1 MKRLLGQ
8 NRATQVACLLG
19 ILAAS
24 TAWGQTAAG
33 TSPATT
39 AATAVSHN
47 SSYIEPNGTAHV
59 GRIVPVPESLSPQAQ
74 ASLRRAGTDE
84 EIPESLEKRRAGTDA
99 YTARAEKQWRKICPV
114 TVANDTMAGVPVR
127 RITPLHVPKANA
139 DKVLLDLHGGGF
151 DSDSGSYTETIP
163 IAYYAR
169 VPVVAALYRLAP
181 EHPFPASVED
191 AVAVY
196 RELLKTHKPEQI
208 AIYGTSAGAIL
219 TGEVAV
225 RLKQLS
231 LPEPAA
237 LGIFSGFGD
246 FARVGDS
253 VALYALRGF
262 TGYLA
267 APGGA
272 RPLSPYVGSTDPK
285 DPVLSPIYADLKG
298 MPPAL
303 FVTSGRDLLLSGTTD
318 LHRAFLRAGDDAR
331 LMVFDGL
338 THAFWYDP
346 ALPESMEA
354 NRAMAK
360 FLAGHLK

>member
-1 MKRLLGQ
+1 MKGLLGQ
-8 NRATQVACLLG
+8 SRVTQVACLLG
-19 ILAAS
+19 LLTACS
-24 TAWGQTAAG
+24 AWGQTG
-33 TSPATT
+33 TPAATT
-39 AATAVSHN
+39 AAAAVSHN

-59 GRIVPVPESLSPQAQ
+59 GRIVPVPPSLSPQAQ
-74 ASLRRAGTDE
+74 ATLRHAETDADV
-84 EIPESLEKRRAGTDA
+84 PMPLEKRRAMMDA
-99 YTARAEKQWRKICPV
+99 STARAEKQWRKICPV
-114 TVANDTMAGVPVR
+114 TIANDTMAGVPVR
-127 RITPLHVPKANA
+127 RVTPLHVPAANA

-181 EHPFPASVED
+181 EHPFPAAMDD

-225 RLKQLS
+225 QLKQLS

-246 FARVGDS
+246 FARSGDS
-253 VALYALRGF
+253 VHLYGLRGL

-267 APGGA
+267 PPGEEK
-272 RPLSPYVGSTDPK
+272 PLSYVGNADLKT
-285 DPVLSPIYADLKG
+285 PVLSPMYADLKG

-318 LHRAFLRAGDDAR
+318 LDRAFLRAGDDAR

-338 THAFWYDP
+338 PHAFWYNP
-346 ALPESMEA
+346 ELPESIEA

>member
-1 MKRLLGQ
+1 MKGLLGQ
-8 NRATQVACLLG
+8 SRVTQVACLLG
-19 ILAAS
+19 LLTACS
-24 TAWGQTAAG
+24 AWGQTG
-33 TSPATT
+33 TPAATT
-39 AATAVSHN
+39 AAAAVSHN

-59 GRIVPVPESLSPQAQ
+59 GRIVPVPPSLSPQAQ
-74 ASLRRAGTDE
+74 ATLRHAETDADV
-84 EIPESLEKRRAGTDA
+84 PMPLEKRRAMMDA
-99 YTARAEKQWRKICPV
+99 STARAEKQWRKICPV
-114 TVANDTMAGVPVR
+114 TIANDTMAGVPVR
-127 RITPLHVPKANA
+127 RVTPLHVPAANA

-181 EHPFPASVED
+181 EHPFPAAMDD

-225 RLKQLS
+225 QLKQLS

-246 FARVGDS
+246 FARSGDS
-253 VALYALRGF
+253 VHLYGLRGL

-267 APGGA
+267 PPGEEK
-272 RPLSPYVGSTDPK
+272 PLSYVGNADLK
-285 DPVLSPIYADLKG
+285 NPVLSPMYADLKG

-318 LHRAFLRAGDDAR
+318 LDRAFLRAGDDAR

-338 THAFWYDP
+338 PHAFWYKP
-346 ALPESMEA
+346 ELPESIEA